1 VILAHGHYRRAGDSH
16 MNKKLTLSLIVGI
29 IISALA
35 LYLAFRHVS
44 FNELIEYFSTL
55 NYLWVLPSVLIVVLV
70 FFIRAWRWRIILE
83 STRKISLLRA
93 YHPMI
98 IGFMM
103 NCVLPGRIGELARPA
118 ILKKNEKIP
127 FATGLAT
134 VAAERVFDIS
144 FLVIFL
150 VITFSTVRI
159 SPEVSL
165 KFGDYDL
172 NRETLEG
179 ILGGMVK
186 LGVIL
191 IVGIVLISINRFRKL
206 VNQLIMKYPDLLF
219 FTGEEFRARLS
230 DKICLPL
237 TVFVDNIA
245 RGFHLIRYPKKLIGC
260 FVLSFLVWGLHAC
273 SYYIFA
279 LGSPGIHLTF
289 MEMSAHMII
298 IMFFIALPSV
308 PGFWGLWEAA
318 GIFALSLFG
327 VAGKEAAGFT
337 LANHAIQVFP
347 VIIMGFISAMI
358 MSVNI
363 WQLSQSSKNLETVES
378 GSSQKN

>member
-1 VILAHGHYRRAGDSH
+1 MATESGQCASR
-16 MNKKLTLSLIVGI
+16 MKNKLTLSLIAGI
-29 IISALA
+29 VISAIA
-35 LYLAFRHVS
+35 LYLAFRNVE
-44 FNELIEYFSTL
+44 FTELIQYFSTI
-55 NYLWVLPSVLIVVLV
+55 NYIWVFPSLLIVVLV
-70 FFIRAWRWRIILE
+70 FFVRALRWRIILE

-103 NCVLPGRIGELARPA
+103 NCVLPGRVGELARPA

-134 VAAERVFDIS
+134 VAAERVFDIC
-144 FLVIFL
+144 FLVLFL
-150 VITFSTVRI
+150 VITFSAVKI
-159 SPEVSL
+159 SPEVNL
-165 KFGDYDL
+165 QFGAYEL

-186 LGVIL
+186 LGVML
-191 IVGIVLISINRFRKL
+191 IIGIALISINKVRKL
-206 VNQLIMKYPDLLF
+206 INQFIMSAPGLLF
-219 FTGEEFRARLS
+219 FTGPEFRATLS
-230 DKICLPL
+230 EKVCRPL
-237 TVFVDNIA
+237 TAFVENIA
-245 RGFHLIRYPKKLIGC
+245 RGFDLIRYPKKLLAC
-260 FVLSFLVWGLHAC
+260 FVLSFLVWGLHAL
-273 SYYIFA
+273 SYYIFSK
-279 LGSPGIHLTF
+279 GSPGIHLTF
-289 MEMSAHMII
+289 MEISAHMII

-318 GIFALSLFG
+318 GMFALSLFG
-327 VAGKEAAGFT
+327 VVGHDAAGFT

-363 WQLSQSSKNLETVES
+363 WQLSKNSKEFEPVDADND
-378 GSSQKN
+378 QQN

>member
-1 VILAHGHYRRAGDSH
+1 

-29 IISALA
+29 IISAIA

-44 FNELIEYFSTL
+44 FSELIEYFSTL
-55 NYLWVLPSVLIVVLV
+55 NYLWVLPSVIIVVLV
-70 FFIRAWRWRIILE
+70 FFIRALRWRIILE

-93 YHPMI
+93 YHPLI

-103 NCVLPGRIGELARPA
+103 NCVLPGRVGELARPA

-127 FATGLAT
+127 FGTGLAT

-144 FLVIFL
+144 FLVLFL
-150 VITFSTVRI
+150 VITFSAVKI

-191 IVGIVLISINRFRKL
+191 IVGIALISFNRFRKL
-206 VNQLIMKYPDLLF
+206 VNQLIMKGPDLLF
-219 FTGEEFRARLS
+219 FTGAEFRAKLS
-230 DKICLPL
+230 DKVCLPM
-237 TVFVDNIA
+237 TAFVDNIA
-245 RGFHLIRYPKKLIGC
+245 RGFHLIRYPRKMLGCLI
-260 FVLSFLVWGLHAC
+260 LSFLVWVLHAL

-279 LGSPGIHLTF
+279 LGSPGIQLTF

-327 VAGKEAAGFT
+327 VTGKEAAGFT

-347 VIIMGFISAMI
+347 VIIMGFISAMM
-358 MSVNI
+358 MSINI
-363 WQLSQSSKNLETVES
+363 WQLSQSSKKIETVES
-378 GSSQKN
+378 DSS